1 MGRHGLQFD
10 QGLLAHLNRIELLVL
25 RVELR
30 VKSVSAQQ
38 HQRRG
43 LVPCLDSRTDA
54 RKEVLLPI
62 GGAEE
67 EIVVVELAD
76 GEGGSDVEPLRG
88 LARSFLDW
96 RNQLA
101 QGHLSHGGRWEKD
114 CSDQD
119 QWCQPHPRP
128 LSNLHVPFSCSA
140 VGQLSTRPSA
150 SVAFGAAIA
159 ALGGHGERAVHLH
172 CHATLEEVDG
182 QDQQAFVGFGLDHD
196 TFHAGQ
202 WAPGDSHPLALT

>member
-1 MGRHGLQFD
+1 TG
-10 QGLLAHLNRIELLVL
+10 
-25 RVELR
+25 
-30 VKSVSAQQ
+30 
-38 HQRRG
+38 
-43 LVPCLDSRTDA
+43 TDA
-54 RKEVLLPI
+54 RKEVLLAVRL
-62 GGAEE
+62 GEE
-67 EIVVVELAD
+67 DIVVVELAD
-76 GEGGSDVEPLRG
+76 GEGGSEIESLRRRPR
-88 LARSFLDW
+88 LFLYTG
-96 RNQLA
+96 NQLS

-119 QWCQPHPRP
+119 QWCQSHPRP

-182 QDQQAFVGFGLDHD
+182 QDQQAFVGF
-196 TFHAGQ
+196 
-202 WAPGDSHPLALT
+202 